1 MDTLTGLLDGP
12 KARGAVLLKTVFD
25 PPWAVRIEDRAPLS
39 VLTMV
44 RGQAWLL
51 PDDGEPALVGPGDV
65 AVVRGPGAYTLA
77 DRPDTPVEVTVGPD
91 QRCSTPEGEDLAE
104 RLALGVRTWGRP
116 GPGAA
121 VMLSGTYQAPGE
133 IGRLLLGALP
143 AVLVRPA
150 GAADATLIGLLAT
163 EVARDEPGQEIVLDR
178 LLDLLLIGVLRAWLA
193 APGAGAPGWYRAQGD
208 PVVGVALRLL
218 HEEPAYGWTV
228 AELAR
233 RAGVS
238 RAALAR
244 RFTELVGEP
253 PVAHLTGWRLA
264 LAADLLREPD
274 ATVGSVARRVG
285 YGSAFALSAAFK
297 RVRGVSPQQYRAGA
311 GAGAGVPGVP
321 GTVVLG

>member
-311 GAGAGVPGVP
+311 GAGVPGVP